1 MKKKIY
7 KGDIGVEIRLD
18 TAQSLTGATAMK
30 IKVQKPDGTETEW
43 LAKQYDSTMI
53 YYVTISGDLAASGDY
68 ILQSYVEWGEDSK
81 HTGESVIL
89 KIYEPFE

>member
-7 KGDIGVEIRLD
+7 EGDIGVEIRLD
-18 TAQSLTGATAMK
+18 TGQSLTDATVMK

-43 LAKQYDSTMI
+43 TAAQYSSTTI
-53 YYVTISGDLAASGDY
+53 YYVTVSGDLADSGDY
-68 ILQSYVEWGEDSK
+68 ILQSYVEWGENSK

>member
-7 KGDIGVEIRLD
+7 KDDIGVEIRLN
-18 TAQSLTGATAMK
+18 TGQSLTGATSMK
-30 IKVQKPDGTETEW
+30 IMVQKPDGTETEW
-43 LAKQYDSTMI
+43 VAQQYDSTTI
-53 YYVTISGDLAASGDY
+53 YYVTVSGDLAASGDY
-68 ILQSYVEWGEDSK
+68 TLQSYVEWGEDSK

>member
-1 MKKKIY
+1 MTKIY
-7 KGDIGVEIRLD
+7 KGDVGVEIRLD
-18 TAQSLTGATAMK
+18 TGQNLTGATAMK

-43 LAKQYDSTMI
+43 AAQQYNSTTI
-53 YYVTISGDLAASGDY
+53 YYVTASGDLAANGDY
-68 ILQSYVEWGEDSK
+68 VLQSYVEWGEDSK